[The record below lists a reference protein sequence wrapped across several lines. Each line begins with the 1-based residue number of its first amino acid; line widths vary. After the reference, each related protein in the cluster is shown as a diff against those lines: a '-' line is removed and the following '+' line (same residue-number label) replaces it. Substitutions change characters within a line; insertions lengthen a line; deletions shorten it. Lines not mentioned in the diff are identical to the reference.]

1 MGKGNTGTPALNRL
15 RTLGSVGKPRRR
27 PESEQFF
34 RLAKTAKQAM
44 LALSSMQPDAARRK
58 KSRSKPDRVFRQSLA
73 CGLLTILCV
82 MGCSKKSETELV
94 LLCGTSFVP
103 PTQELCERFTAE
115 TGIEIVTTSAGSED
129 FLPLVKAGQ
138 KGDIL
143 VTHDPFLDYVRDAN
157 ALFDSAHVGFV
168 APVLVVQK
176 GSTLGVSS
184 LTDLTKPDLRVALT
198 DPQYSTCGEMIFSL
212 LEKKGIKEAVMTNVG
227 NRLTK
232 GHGNIGTLL
241 QTQAI
246 DAAVMWNGVA
256 NTFADSLDVVP
267 TPYEYDT
274 EIRVHVIGLK
284 YSQRTEALGKFLAF
298 IKEHGTE
305 AFTKHGYV
313 K

>member
-1 MGKGNTGTPALNRL
+1 MRTGSTNPRRSALNTV
-15 RTLGSVGKPRRR
+15 RTVA
-27 PESEQFF
+27 F
-34 RLAKTAKQAM
+34 
-44 LALSSMQPDAARRK
+44 
-58 KSRSKPDRVFRQSLA
+58 
-73 CGLLTILCV
+73 GLLTVLCTL
-82 MGCSKKSETELV
+82 GCSKKAETELV
-94 LLCGTSFVP
+94 VLCGSSFVP
-103 PTQELCERFTAE
+103 PTQELCDRFTAKYPD
-115 TGIEIVTTSAGSED
+115 IKIVTTSAGSED

-138 KGDIL
+138 QGDIL

-176 GSTLGVSS
+176 DSTLGVSS
-184 LTDLTKPDLRVALT
+184 LEGLTRPGLRVALT
-198 DPQYSTCGEMIFSL
+198 DPQYSTCGEMVFAL
-212 LEKKGIKEAVMTNVG
+212 LEKKGIKETVLTNVG

-241 QTQAI
+241 KTQAI

-256 NTFADSLDVVP
+256 HTFADSLDLVP

-284 YSQRTEALGKFLAF
+284 YSQQTEDLQKFLAW
-298 IKEHGTE
+298 IKDHGTE
-305 AFTKHGYV
+305 VFTKHGYV